1 MTERERDE
9 LLQGLAADM
18 AEVKASVANLETGV
32 ANLETGVA
40 NLETGQ
46 AELKETVD
54 AVSDGLQELRRDLE
68 AHGMLPPQENAS

>member
-32 ANLETGVA
+32 ANLETGRQ
-40 NLETGQ
+40 ESHKPGQTG
-46 AELKETVD
+46 
-54 AVSDGLQELRRDLE
+54 VSFEE
-68 AHGMLPPQENAS
+68 ASEVEGDS

>member
-18 AEVKASVANLETGV
+18 AEVKASV

>member
-18 AEVKASVANLETGV
+18 AEVKAS
-32 ANLETGVA
+32 VA

>member
-18 AEVKASVANLETGV
+18 AEVKA
-32 ANLETGVA
+32 TGVA